1 MTEQTWELLPQPFI
15 ETLTKILP
23 VARRDSVLQTFTVD
37 KPVTFRANTLKI
49 QTNELEQQ
57 LHKQNILFQKVAW
70 YPDAFILDKHVKK
83 EVLVESDLHK
93 EGLLYIQSLSSMIPS
108 LILDPKPDELIC
120 DLTAAPGSK
129 TTQLAMMMQNTGKI
143 VANDISRARMYK
155 LKANLTTQG
164 VTNTELSFIPGQAL
178 WKRYPEYFDKTL
190 VDVPC
195 TLEGRFS
202 TLDPKTYEGWTPKK
216 VKILSRLQ
224 QFLLRSAISLTKPG
238 GTIIYSTCTF
248 QPEENEGVVDW
259 LLKKAGKSVSV
270 EEIAV
275 SVGDSQPGITT
286 WNKKTF
292 DPQLKK
298 TMRVLPSETMEGFYV
313 AKLKKLE
320 SSLPF

>member
-1 MTEQTWELLPQPFI
+1 MRYNAVMTEQSWDVLPQPFL
-15 ETLTKILP
+15 EMLAKILP
-23 VARRDSVLQTFTVD
+23 PARRESVMQTFTVD
-37 KPVTFRANTLKI
+37 KPIAFRANTLKI
-49 QTNELEQQ
+49 QTSELEQQ
-57 LHKQNILFQKVAW
+57 LHTRNISFQKVAW
-70 YPDAFILDKHVKK
+70 YPDAFILDKQVKK

-164 VTNTELSFIPGQAL
+164 VTNTDLSFIPGQSL
-178 WKRYPEYFDKTL
+178 WKRFPEYFDKTL

-202 TLDPKTYEGWTPKK
+202 SLDSKTYEGWTPKK
-216 VKILSRLQ
+216 VKLLSRLQ

-238 GTIIYSTCTF
+238 GVIVYSTCTF
-248 QPEENEGVVDW
+248 EPEENEGVVDW
-259 LLKKAGKSVSV
+259 ILKKEGKSVSV
-270 EEIAV
+270 EEITV
-275 SVGDSQPGITT
+275 SVGDSQPVSYTHLT
-286 WNKKTF
+286 
-292 DPQLKK
+292 
-298 TMRVLPSETMEGFYV
+298 LPTIYSV
-313 AKLKKLE
+313 
-320 SSLPF
+320 